1 VIWSSIDR
9 REGRRLRRVGRGVL
23 RVEQLEARR
32 LLATVT
38 VLDETFAAV
47 TTGSSTSTT
56 GSSTAW
62 SGSADWPNVTKAF
75 QAGGAVRLGTSSV
88 TGSITS
94 RPVDLSGGPVTVSFG
109 VKGWTTV
116 EGSLVVTVS
125 GQPAQTVSYVATMSS
140 NFETKSLTFSAGQA
154 AATISFATT
163 AKRAFLD
170 NILVTVESG
179 PPLVHAIRGL
189 AWDDADGDGLRAGEP
204 GLAGRTIYLDLDND
218 GVLGA
223 GEPTATTATDGSYA
237 FADLSAG
244 TYTVAQIVPEGWEQ
258 TAPPVA
264 EAGAGGRLLRS
275 LAGIAPIPAAA
286 DFVGPLPVRRH
297 MTRLIPNDPLFSQ
310 QWHLRNTGQ
319 SGGTAGEDIRVT
331 TAWDRF
337 RGSGVV
343 IGIVDDGL
351 QSTHP
356 DLSGRY
362 VSSLSY
368 DFNGNDTNPAPG
380 AGDDHGTAV
389 AGIAAATGNN
399 GIGVSGVAPAASL
412 AGLRLVA
419 AATTDAEEA
428 EALNHRM
435 QDIHI
440 YNNSW
445 GPDDTGDNL
454 EAPGPFTL
462 AALQNGVEN
471 GRGGLGSIYVWA
483 AGNGLEAKDNVNYDG
498 YANSRYTI
506 AVTAVDDDG
515 RQAYYAEPGAPILV
529 AAPGGGR
536 TADITTTDR
545 TGSAGYASGDYAT
558 DFGGTS
564 AATPVVSGVV
574 ALMLEA
580 NPELSW
586 RDVQHVL
593 VESARK
599 NHAVDAGWSLNGAG
613 KWVNH
618 RYGFGMVDATA
629 AVSMAET
636 WTPVGAEVSA
646 ASGTINVGRSI
657 PDNSVTG
664 ITSSFTVGGDI
675 SVEWVEVVLSASHTY
690 RGDLEVILVSPSGT
704 QSVLAETRSDA
715 GANYSNWRFTSAR
728 HWGEE
733 AAGAW
738 SLRVAD
744 RSSGDTG
751 SFNSWS
757 LNVYGTG
764 RVAGPPPGARVVTL
778 AGGLDATGVDFGS
791 RSLTLPADPVRVAGV
806 YFQGSGWDAGYLA
819 RSPFTAVAGTP
830 LGWQLPDGAAQV
842 ADGSAASWTN
852 VDTISVRFDQPI
864 AQPAAAAIRLVLAT
878 DASSQQILPTA
889 TPTLLAGGTVARWI
903 LPAAYSVL
911 GRGRYVLAM
920 AAGGITNAAGT
931 TTLDG
936 EWTTSASTFAA
947 GSGDGTA
954 GGDFEF
960 AFHVLPGDANGN
972 GVANASDLSAI
983 RTKLLGPLSTPL
995 GSDADYRFDVN
1006 GSNSLSSADISQAR
1020 AQLTSAFGTRP

>member
-1 VIWSSIDR
+1 MIWLGFAR
-9 REGRRLRRVGRGVL
+9 RERPRRRRPGRACRIALSL
-23 RVEQLEARR
+23 EPLEARR
-32 LLATVT
+32 LLAVVT
-38 VLDETFAAV
+38 VIDEDFSALAL
-47 TTGSSTSTT
+47 GNSTSTT

-62 SGSADWPNVTKAF
+62 NGSADWPSVSKGF
-75 QAGGAVRLGTSSV
+75 QAGGAVRLGTGSV
-88 TGSITS
+88 TGSLTS
-94 RPVDLSGGPVTVSFG
+94 RSLDLSGGPVTVSFA
-109 VKGWTTV
+109 VKGWTSV

-125 GQPAQTVSYVATMSS
+125 GQPAQTVSYLATMSGS
-140 NFETKSLTFSAGQA
+140 FETRSLTFSAGQA

-163 AKRAFLD
+163 AKRVFLD
-170 NILVTVESG
+170 DILVTVETG

-189 AWDDADGDGLRAGEP
+189 AWNDADADGVRDAGEL
-204 GLAGRTIYLDLDND
+204 GLAGWTIYLDLDSD
-218 GVLGA
+218 GELDI
-223 GEPTATTATDGSYA
+223 GEPTATTAADGSYV
-237 FADLSAG
+237 FTDLPAG
-244 TYTVAQIVPEGWEQ
+244 SYTVAQIVPAGWEQ
-258 TAPPVA
+258 TAPAVA
-264 EAGAGGRLLRS
+264 EATAGGRVPRS
-275 LAGIAPIPAAA
+275 IAAVGSVRSAAE
-286 DFVGPLPVRRH
+286 FVGPLPVRQH
-297 MTRLIPNDPLFSQ
+297 ATRLIPNDPLFSR

-319 SGGTAGEDIRVT
+319 SGGMAGEDIRVT
-331 TAWDRF
+331 TVWDRF

-362 VSSLSY
+362 VSALSY
-368 DFNGNDTNPAPG
+368 DFNGNDSNPAPG

-419 AATTDAEEA
+419 ASTTDAQEA
-428 EALNHRM
+428 TGLTYRM
-435 QDIHI
+435 QEIDI

-454 EAPGPFTL
+454 EAPGPLTR
-462 AALQNGVEN
+462 AAFKNGVEN

-483 AGNGLEAKDNVNYDG
+483 AGNGLEADDNVNYDG

-515 RQAYYAEPGAPILV
+515 RQAYYAEPGAAILV

-599 NHAVDAGWSLNGAG
+599 NHAADAGWSLNGAG
-613 KWVNH
+613 KWVSH
-618 RYGFGMVDATA
+618 KYGFGMVDAAA
-629 AVSMAET
+629 AVGLAET
-636 WTPVGAEVSA
+636 WTPVGEELAVG
-646 ASGTINVGRSI
+646 SGTISVGRSI
-657 PDNSVTG
+657 PDNNAAG

-675 SVEWVEVVLSASHTY
+675 SVEWVEVVLSATHSY

-704 QSVLAETRSDA
+704 ESVLAEVRGDA
-715 GANYSNWRFTSAR
+715 GNNYSNWTFTSAR
-728 HWGEE
+728 NWGEE

-738 SLRVAD
+738 TLRVAD

-751 SFNSWS
+751 TFNSWS

-764 RVAGPPPGARVVTL
+764 EVAGPPPGARVVTL

-791 RSLTLPADPVRVAGV
+791 RSLTPPTDPVRVTGV
-806 YFQGSGWDAGYLA
+806 YLMGSGWDSGYLA
-819 RSPFTAVAGTP
+819 RSPFTAAEGTP
-830 LGWQLPDGAAQV
+830 LGWQLPDGPAQL

-852 VDTISVRFDQPI
+852 IDTVSIRFDQPI
-864 AQPAAAAIRLVLAT
+864 APPAADALRLVLAT
-878 DASSQQILPTA
+878 ETGEAEILPA
-889 TPTLLAGGTVARWI
+889 AAPVLLSGDTVARWT
-903 LPAAYSVL
+903 LPVL
-911 GRGRYVLAM
+911 GLGRYVLSV
-920 AAGGITNAAGT
+920 AAGGIADAAET
-931 TTLDG
+931 TSLDG
-936 EWTTSASTFAA
+936 EWTASTSTFAA

-954 GGDFEF
+954 GGDFQF
-960 AFHVLPGDANGN
+960 AFHVLPGDANAN
-972 GVANASDLSAI
+972 GVANASDLSGI
-983 RTKLLGPLSTPL
+983 RSRLLGPFSTPL
-995 GSDADYRFDVN
+995 GSDADYRLDVN
-1006 GSNSLSSADISQAR
+1006 GSNSLTSGDLAQAR
-1020 AQLTSAFGTRP
+1020 AQFTSAFGTRP